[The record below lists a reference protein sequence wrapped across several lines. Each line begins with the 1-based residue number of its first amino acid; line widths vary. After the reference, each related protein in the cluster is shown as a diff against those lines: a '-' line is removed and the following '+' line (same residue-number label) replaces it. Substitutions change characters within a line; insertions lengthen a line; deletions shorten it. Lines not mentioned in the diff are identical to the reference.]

1 LFTFRYRSGA
11 SLLYDTVL
19 KNVIILMSQAVNPL
33 TERIW
38 ATLLTVE
45 SLYIKRAGFKEFWEN
60 FQSC

>member
-1 LFTFRYRSGA
+1 M
-11 SLLYDTVL
+11 
-19 KNVIILMSQAVNPL
+19 NVIILMSQAVNPL